1 MSGYTAGSSQWVLRR
16 HDQKDFF
23 FFQQFVFQLGVFM
36 YFIENAKIKLI
47 IEQKFFLEAFYIPEG
62 PTWLLQKPSPREEHP
77 GGH

>member
-47 IEQKFFLEAFYIPEG
+47 IEQKFFLDRICLFQDIDFYFRIFLKKEVMI
-62 PTWLLQKPSPREEHP
+62 
-77 GGH
+77 